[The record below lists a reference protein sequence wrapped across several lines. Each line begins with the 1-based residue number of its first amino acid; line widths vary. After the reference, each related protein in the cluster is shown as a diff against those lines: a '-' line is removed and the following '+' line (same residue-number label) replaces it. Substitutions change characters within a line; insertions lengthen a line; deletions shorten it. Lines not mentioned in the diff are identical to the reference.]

1 MRQSGGRVAGVFRKK
16 SVGASKETRRSGFL
30 MLIYGSGYVAL
41 RRRIQPSAPSAEPNS
56 QTAAGTGTRLK
67 DMVTV

>member
-30 MLIYGSGYVAL
+30 MLIYRQRLRCFAL
-41 RRRIQPSAPSAEPNS
+41 LLI
-56 QTAAGTGTRLK
+56 G
-67 DMVTV
+67 